1 MRTMLG
7 QIDAHVGEE
16 IQVRGWVHRIR
27 ELGKIT
33 FLLLRDSSGIAQLV
47 VDAGT
52 GSEEIARTASQMTL
66 ESVVSVRGR
75 VAENTKAPGGFEVQV
90 SELEVLAR
98 AESDLPLAVNQDPDK
113 VSLDAM
119 LEHRMVSLRNP
130 KILSIFRLQS
140 SILAFFAEH
149 MRSEGFTEIKTSKL
163 IGTGTEGGT
172 GLFAV
177 EYFDTKVF
185 LAQSPQ
191 FYKQAMVS
199 SGLERVF
206 EIGCAYRAEKHETP
220 RHLNEYVSLD
230 VETAWI
236 DSEQDLMDLEVRIL
250 KRIFSGVAREN
261 AQELEMWQATVPSG
275 EQVESI
281 PRVSHD
287 EARETISTLGG
298 KKVYEINPEGERIIC
313 DWALKEHGVEA
324 AFIFGWPR
332 KKRPFYTY
340 PVDARSTMSFDL
352 LFRGLEVTTGGRR
365 INEYP
370 MLLENIKLFGL
381 DPSSLSDY
389 IQIFKYGSPPH
400 GGFAI
405 GLERLTQKILGL
417 ANVKEAS
424 LFPRDRRRIRP

>member
-1 MRTMLG
+1 MRTML
-7 QIDAHVGEE
+7 EE
-16 IQVRGWVHRIR
+16 IKDHLGKKIQVRGWVHRIR
-27 ELGKIT
+27 ELGKIS
-33 FLLLRDSSGIAQLV
+33 FVLLRDVSGIAQLV
-47 VDAGT
+47 VDAGSR
-52 GSEEIARTASQMTL
+52 SEEVAQTASQLTL
-66 ESVVSVRGR
+66 ESVLSVRGT
-75 VAENTKAPGGFEVQV
+75 VAKNEKAPGGFEVQV
-90 SELEVLAR
+90 SDIEVVAK
-98 AESDLPLAVNQDPDK
+98 AEPDLPLAVNQDPDK
-113 VSLDAM
+113 VSLDAI
-119 LEHRMVSLRNP
+119 LDYRMVSLRNP
-130 KILSIFRLQS
+130 KILSVFRLQS
-140 SILAFFAEH
+140 AILKLFAEH
-149 MRSEGFTEIKTSKL
+149 LRGEGYTEIKTSKL

-177 EYFDTKVF
+177 DYFDTKVF

-206 EIGCAYRAEKHETP
+206 EVGCAYRAEKHETP

-250 KRIFSGVAREN
+250 KSIFEGLQQEN
-261 AQELEMWQATVPSG
+261 AGELELWKATVPSA
-275 EQVESI
+275 EEVEKT

-287 EARETISTLGG
+287 EAKETISSRGG
-298 KKVYEINPEGERIIC
+298 KKVYEINPEGERILC

-324 AFIFGWPR
+324 VFVYGWPR

-340 PVDARSTMSFDL
+340 PLDNRSTMSFDL

-370 MLLENIKLFGL
+370 MLLASIDLFGL
-381 DPSSLSDY
+381 DPVSLNDY
-389 IQIFKYGSPPH
+389 IQIFKYGCPPH

>member
-7 QIDAHVGEE
+7 QINAHLGEE
-16 IQVRGWVHRIR
+16 VQVRGWVHRIR
-27 ELGKIT
+27 ELGKIS
-33 FLLLRDSSGIAQLV
+33 FILLRDASGIAQLV
-47 VDAGT
+47 VDAGS
-52 GSEEIARTASQMTL
+52 GAEEVAQTASQITL
-66 ESVVSVRGR
+66 ESVISVRGN
-75 VAENTKAPGGFEVQV
+75 VAENGKAPGGFEVQV
-90 SELEVLAR
+90 SDLEVIAR
-98 AESDLPLAVNQDPDK
+98 AEPDLPLAVNQDPEK
-113 VSLDAM
+113 VSLDTV
-119 LEHRMVSLRNP
+119 LEYRMVSLRNP

-140 SILAFFAEH
+140 SILKFFTDH

-199 SGLERVF
+199 AGLERVF

-250 KRIFSGVAREN
+250 KTIFEGVERDNVEVL
-261 AQELEMWQATVPSG
+261 ELWQAGVPSA
-275 EQVESI
+275 EQVEGI

-287 EARETISTLGG
+287 EAKETIGTLGG
-298 KKVYEINPEGERIIC
+298 KKVYEINPEGERILC

-324 AFIFGWPR
+324 VFVFGWPR

-340 PVDARSTMSFDL
+340 PLDARSTMSFDL

-365 INEYP
+365 INQYP
-370 MLLENIKLFGL
+370 MLLENIELFGL
-381 DPSSLSDY
+381 DPSSLGDY
-389 IQIFKYGSPPH
+389 IQIFKYGCPPH

-417 ANVKEAS
+417 GNVKEAS

>member
-1 MRTMLG
+1 MRTML
-7 QIDAHVGEE
+7 AE
-16 IQVRGWVHRIR
+16 IKDNLGKEVQVRGWVHRIR
-27 ELGKIT
+27 ELGKIS
-33 FLLLRDSSGIAQLV
+33 FILLRDVSGIAQLV
-47 VDAGT
+47 VNAGS
-52 GSEEIARTASQMTL
+52 GSEEVAQTASQLTL
-66 ESVVSVRGR
+66 ESVLSVRGI
-75 VAENTKAPGGFEVQV
+75 VAKNEKAPGGFEVQV
-90 SELEVLAR
+90 SDIELVAR
-98 AESDLPLAVNQDPDK
+98 AEPDLPLAVNQDPDK
-113 VSLDAM
+113 VSLDAI
-119 LEHRMVSLRNP
+119 LDYRMVSLRNP
-130 KILSIFRLQS
+130 KILSVFRLQS
-140 SILAFFAEH
+140 AILKLFAEH

-177 EYFDTKVF
+177 EYFDTRVF

-191 FYKQAMVS
+191 FYKQAMVA

-250 KRIFSGVAREN
+250 KSIFEGLRREN
-261 AQELEMWQATVPSG
+261 AAELELWKATVPFAG
-275 EQVESI
+275 KVEKI

-287 EARETISTLGG
+287 EAKETISTRGG
-298 KKVYEINPEGERIIC
+298 KKVYEINPEGERILC
-313 DWALKEHGVEA
+313 DWARKEHGVEA
-324 AFIFGWPR
+324 VFIYGWPR

-340 PVDARSTMSFDL
+340 PLDNRSTMSFDL

-370 MLLENIKLFGL
+370 MLLENIELFGL
-381 DPSSLSDY
+381 DPVSLNDY
-389 IQIFKYGSPPH
+389 IQIFKYGCPPH

>member
-1 MRTMLG
+1 ML
-7 QIDAHVGEE
+7 AE
-16 IQVRGWVHRIR
+16 IKDHLGKEVQVRGWVHRIR
-27 ELGKIT
+27 ELGKIS
-33 FLLLRDSSGIAQLV
+33 FVLLRDVSGIAQLV
-47 VDAGT
+47 VDAGS
-52 GSEEIARTASQMTL
+52 GNEEVAQTASQLIL
-66 ESVVSVRGR
+66 ESVVSVRGT
-75 VAENTKAPGGFEVQV
+75 VAKNEKAPGGFEVQLSDIV
-90 SELEVLAR
+90 VVAK
-98 AESDLPLAVNQDPDK
+98 AEPDLPLAVNQDPNK
-113 VSLDAM
+113 VSLEAILDY
-119 LEHRMVSLRNP
+119 RMISLRNP
-130 KILSIFRLQS
+130 KILSVFRLQS
-140 SILAFFAEH
+140 AILKLFAEH
-149 MRSEGFTEIKTSKL
+149 LRSEDYTEIKTSKL

-250 KRIFSGVAREN
+250 KSVFEGLQREN
-261 AQELEMWQATVPSG
+261 AGELELWKATVPTA
-275 EQVESI
+275 EEVEKI

-287 EARETISTLGG
+287 EAKETISSRGG
-298 KKVYEINPEGERIIC
+298 KKVYEINPEGERILC
-313 DWALKEHGVEA
+313 DWALIEHGVEA
-324 AFIFGWPR
+324 VFIFGWPR

-340 PVDARSTMSFDL
+340 PLDNRSTMSFDM

-370 MLLENIKLFGL
+370 MLLESIELFGL
-381 DPSSLSDY
+381 DSVSLNDY
-389 IQIFKYGSPPH
+389 IQIFKYGCPPH

>member
-1 MRTMLG
+1 MRTML
-7 QIDAHVGEE
+7 AE
-16 IQVRGWVHRIR
+16 IKDNLGKEVQVRGWVHRIR
-27 ELGKIT
+27 ELGKIS
-33 FLLLRDSSGIAQLV
+33 FILLRDVSGIAQLV
-47 VDAGT
+47 VNAGS
-52 GSEEIARTASQMTL
+52 GSKEVAQTASQLTL
-66 ESVVSVRGR
+66 ESVLSVRGI
-75 VAENTKAPGGFEVQV
+75 VAKNEKAPGGFEVQV
-90 SELEVLAR
+90 SGIELVAR
-98 AESDLPLAVNQDPDK
+98 AEPDLPLAVNQDPDK
-113 VSLDAM
+113 VSLDAI
-119 LEHRMVSLRNP
+119 LDYRMVSLRNP
-130 KILSIFRLQS
+130 KILSVFRLQS
-140 SILAFFAEH
+140 AILKLFAEH

-177 EYFDTKVF
+177 EYFDTRVF

-191 FYKQAMVS
+191 FYKQAMVA

-250 KRIFSGVAREN
+250 KSIFEGLRREN
-261 AQELEMWQATVPSG
+261 AAELELWKATVPSAG
-275 EQVESI
+275 KVEKI

-287 EARETISTLGG
+287 EAKETISTLGG
-298 KKVYEINPEGERIIC
+298 KKVYEINPEGERILC
-313 DWALKEHGVEA
+313 DWARKEHGVEA
-324 AFIFGWPR
+324 VFIYGWPR

-340 PVDARSTMSFDL
+340 PLDNRSTMSFDL

-370 MLLENIKLFGL
+370 MLLENIELFGL
-381 DPSSLSDY
+381 DPVSLNDY
-389 IQIFKYGSPPH
+389 IQIFKYGCPPH

>member
-1 MRTMLG
+1 MLASI
-7 QIDAHVGEE
+7 QEHLGE
-16 IQVRGWVHRIR
+16 QVLVRGWVHRIR
-27 ELGKIT
+27 ELGRIS
-33 FLLLRDSSGIAQLV
+33 FILLRDASGISQLV
-47 VDAGT
+47 VDAGS
-52 GSEEIARTASQMTL
+52 GSEPLARAVSQLTL
-66 ESVVSVRGR
+66 ESVVSVRGT
-75 VAENTKAPGGFEVQV
+75 VAANEKAPGGFEVQV
-90 SELEVLAR
+90 SDLEIIAR
-98 AESDLPLAVNQDPDK
+98 AEPDLPVAVNQDPDK
-113 VSLDAM
+113 VSLDAI
-119 LEHRMVSLRNP
+119 LEHRMISLRNP
-130 KILSIFRLQS
+130 KILSVFRLQS

-177 EYFDTKVF
+177 EYFDTKMF

-236 DSEQDLMDLEVRIL
+236 ESEQDLMDLEVRIL
-250 KRIFSGVAREN
+250 KAIFEGVSREN
-261 AQELEMWQATVPSG
+261 EEVLELWQARVPFP
-275 EQVESI
+275 EEVDKI
-281 PRVSHD
+281 PRVPHD
-287 EARETISTLGG
+287 EAKETIGSLGG
-298 KKVYEINPEGERIIC
+298 KKVYEINPEGERILC

-324 AFIFGWPR
+324 AFIYGWPR

-340 PVDARSTMSFDL
+340 PVDTRSTMSFDL

-365 INEYP
+365 IHEYP
-370 MLLENIKLFGL
+370 MLLENIELFGL
-381 DPSSLSDY
+381 DPASLSDY
-389 IQIFKYGSPPH
+389 TQIFRYGCPPH

-417 ANVKEAS
+417 ANVKEAA
-424 LFPRDRRRIRP
+424 LFPRDRRRVRP

>member
-1 MRTMLG
+1 MRTMLAR
-7 QIDAHVGEE
+7 INEHAAEE
-16 IQVRGWVHRIR
+16 VEVRGWVHRIR
-27 ELGKIT
+27 ELGKIS
-33 FLLLRDSSGIAQLV
+33 FILLRDVSGMAQLV
-47 VDAGT
+47 VDAGS
-52 GSEEIARTASQMTL
+52 GAGEVAQTASRLTL
-66 ESVVSVRGR
+66 ESVISARGK
-75 VAENTKAPGGFEVQV
+75 VAENGKAPGGFEVQV
-90 SELEVLAR
+90 SELEVIAR
-98 AESDLPLAVNQDPDK
+98 AEPDLPVAVNQDPDK
-113 VSLDAM
+113 VSLDTI
-119 LEHRMVSLRNP
+119 LEHRMISLRNP
-130 KILSIFRLQS
+130 KILSVFRLQS
-140 SILAFFAEH
+140 SILELFAEH

-236 DSEQDLMDLEVRIL
+236 ESEQDLMDLEVRIL
-250 KRIFSGVAREN
+250 KTIFQGVEREN
-261 AQELEMWQATVPSG
+261 AEVLQQWQAAVPSA
-275 EQVESI
+275 EQVENI
-281 PRVSHD
+281 PRISHD
-287 EARETISTLGG
+287 EAKETIGTLGG
-298 KKVYEINPEGERIIC
+298 KKVYEINPEGERILC

-340 PVDARSTMSFDL
+340 PLDARTTMSFDL

-370 MLLENIKLFGL
+370 MLLENIELFGL
-381 DPSSLSDY
+381 QPSSLGDY
-389 IQIFKYGSPPH
+389 IQIFKYGCPPH

>member
-1 MRTMLG
+1 MRKMLG
-7 QIDAHVGEE
+7 QINNHLGRE
-16 IQVRGWVHRIR
+16 VRVQGWVHRIR
-27 ELGKIT
+27 ELGKIS
-33 FLLLRDSSGIAQLV
+33 FILLRDASGIAQLV
-47 VDAGT
+47 VDAGA
-52 GSEEIARTASQMTL
+52 GSQEVARTASQLTP

-75 VAENTKAPGGFEVQV
+75 VAENAKAPGGFEVQV
-90 SELEVLAR
+90 SELEVVAR
-98 AESDLPLAVNQDPDK
+98 AEPDLPLAVNQDPDK
-113 VSLDAM
+113 VSLDAI
-119 LEHRMVSLRNP
+119 LEYRMISLRNP
-130 KILSIFRLQS
+130 KILSVFRLQA
-140 SILAFFAEH
+140 SILEFFAEH
-149 MRSEGFTEIKTSKL
+149 MRREGFTEIKTSKL

-236 DSEQDLMDLEVRIL
+236 ESEQDLMDLEVRIL
-250 KRIFSGVAREN
+250 KTIFEGVKRKN
-261 AQELEMWQATVPSG
+261 AEVLELWQATLPSA
-275 EQVESI
+275 EQIENI
-281 PRVSHD
+281 PRISHD
-287 EARETISTLGG
+287 EAKERISTLGG
-298 KKVYEINPEGERIIC
+298 RKVYEINPEGERVLC
-313 DWALKEHGVEA
+313 DWALKEHGVGA
-324 AFIFGWPR
+324 MFIFGWPR

-365 INEYP
+365 INQYP
-370 MLLENIKLFGL
+370 MLLENIELFGL
-381 DPSSLSDY
+381 DPSSLGDY
-389 IQIFKYGSPPH
+389 IQIFKYGCPPH

-417 ANVKEAS
+417 GNVKEAS

>member
-1 MRTMLG
+1 MRTLLAEIDQHLG
-7 QIDAHVGEE
+7 KE
-16 IQVRGWVHRIR
+16 ITVAGWVHRIR
-27 ELGKIT
+27 ELGAIS
-33 FLLLRDSSGIAQLV
+33 FVLLRDRSGQAQLV
-47 VDAGT
+47 LDGKVQFT
-52 GSEEIARTASQMTL
+52 Q
-66 ESVVSVRGR
+66 ESVVRAVGT
-75 VAENTKAPGGFEVQV
+75 VAANPKAPGGFEVQV
-90 SELEVLAR
+90 KELELVAA
-98 AESDLPLAVNQDPDK
+98 AEPDLPIAVNQDPEK
-113 VSLDAM
+113 LSLEAVLDY
-119 LEHRMVSLRNP
+119 RMISLRNP

-140 SILAFFAEH
+140 GILKLFGEH

-172 GLFAV
+172 GLFSV

-199 SGLERVF
+199 SGLEKVF

-230 VETAWI
+230 VESAWI

-250 KRIFSGVAREN
+250 KSIFAGLQREN
-261 AQELEMWQATVPSG
+261 AAELSMWGATVPSG
-275 EQVESI
+275 AEVERI

-287 EARETISTLGG
+287 EAKEIISRSGG
-298 KKVYEINPEGERIIC
+298 RKVYEINPEGERLLC
-313 DWALKEHGVEA
+313 EWAREKHGVEA
-324 AFIFGWPR
+324 AFIYAWPR

-340 PVDARSTMSFDL
+340 PHPDDKRLTMSFDL
-352 LFRGLEVTTGGRR
+352 LFRGLEVTTGSRR

-370 MLLENIKLFGL
+370 MLLENIELFGL
-381 DPSSLSDY
+381 TPEGLADY
-389 IQIFKYGSPPH
+389 IQIFKYGCPPH

-424 LFPRDRRRIRP
+424 LFPRDRKRIRP

>member
-1 MRTMLG
+1 MRTLLAEIKEHLG
-7 QIDAHVGEE
+7 KEVH
-16 IQVRGWVHRIR
+16 VRGWVHRIR
-27 ELGKIT
+27 ELGKIS
-33 FLLLRDSSGIAQLV
+33 FILLRDVSGITQLV
-47 VDAGT
+47 VDAGS
-52 GSEEIARTASQMTL
+52 GSQEVAQTASQLTL
-66 ESVVSVRGR
+66 ESVLSVRGT
-75 VAENTKAPGGFEVQV
+75 VAKNEKAPGGFEVQV
-90 SELEVLAR
+90 SNIDLVAR
-98 AESDLPLAVNQDPDK
+98 AEPDLPLAVNQDPDK
-113 VSLDAM
+113 VSLETILDC
-119 LEHRMVSLRNP
+119 RTVSLRNP
-130 KILSIFRLQS
+130 KILSVFRLQS
-140 SILAFFAEH
+140 TILKLFAEH
-149 MRSEGFTEIKTSKL
+149 MRGEGFTEIKTSKL

-250 KRIFSGVAREN
+250 KSVFDGVRTENAREL
-261 AQELEMWQATVPSG
+261 ELWKATVPSAG
-275 EQVESI
+275 EVEKI

-287 EARETISTLGG
+287 AAKETISSRGG
-298 KKVYEINPEGERIIC
+298 KKVYEINPEGERILC
-313 DWALKEHGVEA
+313 DWAQESHGVEA
-324 AFIFGWPR
+324 VFIYGWPR

-340 PVDARSTMSFDL
+340 PQDNRSTMSFDL

-365 INEYP
+365 INDYP
-370 MLLENIKLFGL
+370 MLLENIELFGL
-381 DPSSLSDY
+381 DPVSLNDY
-389 IQIFKYGSPPH
+389 IQIFKYGCPPH